1 MPDHETVADAVD
13 ELLSILKADDR
24 VAFAEVGG
32 IDRKGTEIVVTES
45 GVRSDADRTATGV
58 WCRVFA
64 EGAAAYRFSTDL
76 STDTLTE
83 LANRA
88 RMGGERLGQSTPAR
102 VDVSSLHRG
111 VHDGWETSPST
122 TVDLDV
128 KRETVADAV
137 ADIATPLDR
146 ARVVYEDRRV
156 IATVATT
163 AGSVVRHT
171 IDRASLDATLVPKAA
186 DSKVRR
192 HAGSTRG
199 GAFLERVPDVLDTA
213 DRDAATLA
221 AATSSDI
228 PTGELTVVL
237 GPQAAAQI
245 CHELAGYLAADVK
258 AFGFTPFDRGDRLT
272 DAPLTVDDGV
282 AAGSWAA
289 RAYDAECRPTTPIRL
304 VDDGRVESFLHDTHT
319 ATEANRVPAGNVV
332 PALGY
337 EQAPRIHHR
346 HLDVA
351 AGDTT
356 REELLAAAD
365 VYIRRFTPGHYRDPF
380 ERTQRAGAMPPSAP
394 YAHDVAERLEGS
406 ADGGTV
412 EFPIAEGFRIEDGA
426 FGGAISGTAV
436 WTPARLETLDALSRE
451 RRTLTGVA
459 SKHKSRLPYA
469 VTAPA
474 MRLSLPIERSK

>member
-1 MPDHETVADAVD
+1 MPNHETVADAVD
-13 ELLSILKADDR
+13 ELLSILEADDR
-24 VAFAEVGG
+24 VAFAQVGG
-32 IDRKGTEIVVTES
+32 IGREGTEVVVTES
-45 GVRSDADRTATGV
+45 GIRSDASRTATGV

-64 EGAAAYRFSTDL
+64 EGAAAYRFSVDL
-76 STDTLTE
+76 STDGLTE

-88 RMGGERLGQSTPAR
+88 TMGGEQLGQSTPAR

-111 VHDGWETSPST
+111 VHDGWGPSPST
-122 TVDLDV
+122 AVDLDV

-137 ADIATPLDR
+137 TDVTTPLDR

-156 IATVATT
+156 TATVATT
-163 AGSVVRHT
+163 AGSIVRHT

-199 GAFLERVPDVLDTA
+199 AAFLERVPDILDNA

-221 AATSSDI
+221 EANPADI
-228 PTGELTVVL
+228 QPGEMTVVL
-237 GPQAAAQI
+237 DPHAAAQI
-245 CHELAGYLAADVK
+245 CHELVGYLAADVK
-258 AFGFTPFDRGDRLT
+258 AFGFTPFDHGDRLT
-272 DAPLTVDDGV
+272 DAPLTLDDGV
-282 AAGSWAA
+282 GAGSWAA
-289 RAYDAECRPTTPIRL
+289 RAYDAEGRPTTPVRL
-304 VDDGRVESFLHDTHT
+304 VHDGRVESFLHDTHT

-351 AGDTT
+351 AGDST
-356 REELLAAAD
+356 RAELLADAD
-365 VYIRRFTPGHYRDPF
+365 VYIRRFSPGYYRDPF
-380 ERTQRAGAMPPSAP
+380 ERTQRAGEMPPSTP
-394 YAHDVAERLEGS
+394 YAQDVAERLDGP

-412 EFPIAEGFRIEDGA
+412 EFPVAEGFRIEDGE
-426 FGGAISGTAV
+426 FGGAVSGTAV
-436 WTPARLETLDALSRE
+436 WDPATLETLDALGRE

-459 SKHKSRLPYA
+459 SKHKSRIPYA

-474 MRLSLPIERSK
+474 MRLSLPLERPN